1 MTFYLFLEQ
10 TLNAFQLG
18 VMLFLMAAGLT
29 LVFGIM
35 NMINLA
41 HGSFYMIGA
50 YVAAYVSNT
59 TGSFFIGVAVNN
71 NILKFFDFFII
82 FFKASPCSFPVKL

>member
-50 YVAAYVSNT
+50 YVAAYVQQHDWQ
-59 TGSFFIGVAVNN
+59 FFHWRSRCPTRSRSRWYGR
-71 NILKFFDFFII
+71 
-82 FFKASPCSFPVKL
+82 